1 MALFNPV
8 NQKICTSHWGCVAFH
23 DLAGAGLPEQAA
35 SGASQ
40 PVLWPVLI
48 LRVGLRYFLLRRRPP
63 KRQTEDP
70 A

>member
-8 NQKICTSHWGCVAFH
+8 NQKFAPAIGADVAFH